1 MTSRDL
7 GGFSMWELFRAE
19 VESHSTTLNAGL
31 LALEQHPGD
40 LERIKALMR
49 AAHSI
54 KGAARVVRHDLA
66 VEIAHAMEDRL
77 VAAQQGQQ
85 PLTPEAMQLLLDGV
99 DLLGRVSPTSESAR
113 DPSVEAARADAE
125 RVVRALRT
133 APQVPAAPPASS
145 PPPSPGAPPA
155 EAPVVAPPAA
165 TVTAPAHTER
175 AIRLTAQG
183 VTRMMGLAGEAVVGL
198 RWLEPF
204 GSRLASFKGRLAD
217 AARDIEGLAQELGTQ
232 AAADQAR
239 GRAFALYR
247 RVEDLR
253 ADVTE
258 LIAGLEGFL
267 SRQEAL
273 SDRLFREVQ
282 STRMRPFA
290 DLAEAF
296 PRLVRDLAKQLG
308 KQVRLEVE
316 GRPTEVDRDVAAMLE
331 APLIHAVRNAID
343 HGIELPADRLRA
355 GKPETGTIRLSAWH
369 RAGMLRV
376 EVADDGRGVEE
387 GGLRQVIVRRGL
399 ADEAMVARLSSEE
412 VLAFLFLPGFTTAA
426 SVSDVSGRG
435 VGLDVAM
442 EAVKQVGGKVH
453 VTSRPGA
460 GLTLRFDVPV
470 TLSVMA
476 ALITEVAGEPYALPM
491 NRIERVERVA
501 RDVVRT
507 LEGRAYVTMT
517 LLGGDHADGTAVQP
531 SGSGLRDEQL
541 VGLVTARQVLGVP
554 GDPPPGDTLSV
565 VVIRNGRDLY
575 GLVVDR
581 IVGEQSI
588 AVRPLDA
595 RLGKVP
601 NIGAA
606 GLMVDA
612 EPLLVVDVDDL
623 VRRIDQILTGGR
635 LAPIAPGSAS
645 GPATGTRVLIVDDS
659 ITVREVER
667 QLLESQGYRVEV
679 AVDGIDGWN
688 AVRTGHYDLV
698 VTDVDMPRMDGF
710 ELVRRIRADRRF
722 ATLPVMVVSYKD
734 RDEDRLRGLD
744 AGASYY
750 LPKASFQDQSFLAA
764 VVDLIGH
771 PTES

>member
-1 MTSRDL
+1 
-7 GGFSMWELFRAE
+7 
-19 VESHSTTLNAGL
+19 
-31 LALEQHPGD
+31 
-40 LERIKALMR
+40 
-49 AAHSI
+49 
-54 KGAARVVRHDLA
+54 
-66 VEIAHAMEDRL
+66 
-77 VAAQQGQQ
+77 
-85 PLTPEAMQLLLDGV
+85 
-99 DLLGRVSPTSESAR
+99 
-113 DPSVEAARADAE
+113 
-125 RVVRALRT
+125 
-133 APQVPAAPPASS
+133 
-145 PPPSPGAPPA
+145 
-155 EAPVVAPPAA
+155 
-165 TVTAPAHTER
+165 
-175 AIRLTAQG
+175 
-183 VTRMMGLAGEAVVGL
+183 
-198 RWLEPF
+198 
-204 GSRLASFKGRLAD
+204 
-217 AARDIEGLAQELGTQ
+217 
-232 AAADQAR
+232 
-239 GRAFALYR
+239 
-247 RVEDLR
+247 
-253 ADVTE
+253 
-258 LIAGLEGFL
+258 
-267 SRQEAL
+267 
-273 SDRLFREVQ
+273 
-282 STRMRPFA
+282 
-290 DLAEAF
+290 
-296 PRLVRDLAKQLG
+296 
-308 KQVRLEVE
+308 
-316 GRPTEVDRDVAAMLE
+316 
-331 APLIHAVRNAID
+331 
-343 HGIELPADRLRA
+343 
-355 GKPETGTIRLSAWH
+355 
-369 RAGMLRV
+369 MLRV

-453 VTSRPGA
+453 VTNRPGA

-476 ALITEVAGEPYALPM
+476 ALIAEVAGEPYALPM

-507 LEGRAYVTMT
+507 LEGRAYVPMT
-517 LLGGDHADGTAVQP
+517 LAGEQAAAAAAPP
-531 SGSGLRDEQL
+531 SGPGPREEQL

-554 GDPPPGDTLSV
+554 GDPPPGDTVSV
-565 VVIRNGRDLY
+565 VVIRDGRDLY

-635 LAPIAPGSAS
+635 LAPIVPGDVA
-645 GPATGTRVLIVDDS
+645 GPSTGKRVLVVDDS

-667 QLLESQGYRVEV
+667 QLLESQGYHVEV

-688 AVRTGHYDLV
+688 AVRTGRYDLV

-710 ELVRRIRADRRF
+710 ELVRRIRADRRS
-722 ATLPVMVVSYKD
+722 AALPVMVVSYKD

-750 LPKASFQDQSFLAA
+750 LPKASFQDESFLAA